1 MVQYIGVSH
10 NILGKSVPEF
20 KGRTTRKKPVPEEGD
35 LIQVPEELVNLYKDI
50 YLTENLLFVNIIP
63 FFLALIREICFTA
76 VNHLANKKVETIFKA
91 FK

>member
-1 MVQYIGVSH
+1 MVQEIGVAH

-20 KGRTTRKKPVPEEGD
+20 KGKTTRKKPVPEEGD
-35 LIQVPEELVNLYKDI
+35 LIQVPEELVKLYEDL